1 MKHNKTLVL
10 FSYDWD
16 RIEFRKL
23 SREWAQLRAGFDL
36 FSFPSNARLAAT
48 QPGTRERCSC
58 EMVMVALIRLFS
70 FFNGQRI
77 RRGVDIGLNA
87 P

>member
-36 FSFPSNARLAAT
+36 FSFPSNVRLATPMETSSRPSSAS
-48 QPGTRERCSC
+48 RASSISVVSSR
-58 EMVMVALIRLFS
+58 
-70 FFNGQRI
+70 
-77 RRGVDIGLNA
+77 
-87 P
+87 